1 MQASNSPAD
10 MQQQF
15 EHQGSQKNCIAYF
28 LSLFLFLAI
37 QDG

>member
-15 EHQGSQKNCIAYF
+15 EHWGSTEKLHRLFFI
-28 LSLFLFLAI
+28 SLF